1 MGVFLTTIFS
11 ICSAY
16 ANGEPATSSINIL
29 PYTEHIV
36 ENCAKEPL
44 ILEDVLRL
52 GQPSY
57 KINDNSHNQKFSFG
71 YTSCEQW
78 FRWKPIIAPGQAGLW
93 WLQIAPTFLDY
104 VDVYVPQADG
114 SYRAIHTGDHI
125 PHSAREIS
133 SRQFLI
139 PLALTGE
146 SSAYYYVRIQSSS
159 TLTLGMTLWKPEAY
173 INAAAQENTLY
184 GVLFGL
190 TLTAIVICL
199 IGGGWFREPFYFVMA
214 AFLFCNGLSHFTVNG
229 FDQFLLYPESI
240 RWPDRMLSFSA
251 FAAGLSGV
259 SLYLVFLQP
268 KPYYPRFTIFC
279 WGVAMLSGTGALAS
293 LAGLPSPL
301 LSGFGA
307 ILVLGSMFVLTLLM
321 LKHRFIPALLMLIL
335 FLPQVLTLFLQIAR
349 NFSLLPMT
357 FWTTHVWAIMSM
369 LQIPFVALVVMLRV
383 RAQEKAYLLE
393 QEKTRMHRD
402 LFSMVA
408 HELRTPLAVVSSAIA
423 NIELQTAESNPE
435 LAPRFLRANLGLS
448 RLNTLI
454 DNALAEDRLLDKGI
468 QLQRQWITMD
478 LFLAQL
484 RELRAVDPPHSL
496 QLNLQDAYETL
507 FADPH
512 WLGIAI
518 LNLLDNAIKYS
529 PAGGLIQINVT
540 TENTMTS
547 IAIVDSGI
555 GVPAEAAAKIFAKF
569 YRADNATALRGV
581 SGIGLG
587 LSLVQTIV
595 TLHNGQLTYQPNPAG
610 GSIFIISLPSAL

>member
-1 MGVFLTTIFS
+1 MGIFLATFLS
-11 ICSAY
+11 ICSAH
-16 ANGEPATSSINIL
+16 AQGAPATSSINIL
-29 PYTEHIV
+29 PYAEHIV
-36 ENCAKEPL
+36 ENCAKHPL

-57 KINDNSHNQKFSFG
+57 KTNDKSHNKKFSFG
-71 YTSCEQW
+71 YTACEQW
-78 FRWKPIIAPGQAGLW
+78 FRWKLEIRPEQAGTW
-93 WLQIAPTFLDY
+93 WLQIAPTFLDS
-104 VDVYVPQADG
+104 VKVYVPRADG
-114 SYRAIHTGDHI
+114 SYQEIRTGDHV
-125 PHSAREIS
+125 PNTERVMR

-139 PLALTGE
+139 PLELSSE
-146 SSAYYYVRIQSSS
+146 HSAYYYVQVRTSS

-199 IGGGWFREPFYFVMA
+199 IGGGWFKEPFYFVMA

-229 FDQFLLYPESI
+229 FDQFLLYPDNTQ
-240 RWPDRMLSFSA
+240 WPDRMLSFSA

-279 WGVAMLSGTGALAS
+279 WGVATLSGTGALAS
-293 LAGLPSPL
+293 LLGFPSPL
-301 LSGFGA
+301 MSGVGA

-321 LKHRFIPALLMLIL
+321 IKHRLIPALLMLIL

-383 RAQEKAYLLE
+383 RAQEKAYLIE
-393 QEKTRMHRD
+393 QEKTRLHRD

-448 RLNTLI
+448 RLNSLI

-468 QLQRQWITMD
+468 QLQHQWITMD

-484 RELRAVDPPHSL
+484 RELRAVEPPHSL
-496 QLNLQDAYETL
+496 KLNLQDAYETL
-507 FADPH
+507 YADPH

-529 PAGGLIQINVT
+529 PAGGLIQVNVT
-540 TENTMTS
+540 TENNMTA
-547 IAIVDSGI
+547 IAIVDNGI
-555 GVPAEAAAKIFAKF
+555 GIPADAATKIFDKF

-595 TLHNGQLTYQPNPAG
+595 TLHNGQLTYHPNPVG
-610 GSIFIISLPSAL
+610 GSIFTIYLPSVL